1 VQEVEER
8 ITGRSLVSECILY
21 VPDYSN
27 MGKKSKKNK
36 QTKVVIA
43 KRSKEPEI
51 SSLCSSSSFC
61 GLPVANAPGCTTA

>member
-1 VQEVEER
+1 VQEVEVR

-36 QTKVVIA
+36 QKKVVIA
-43 KRSKEPEI
+43 KCSKEPEI
-51 SSLCSSSSFC
+51 SNFM
-61 GLPVANAPGCTTA
+61 LPLNALSVT

>member
-1 VQEVEER
+1 
-8 ITGRSLVSECILY
+8 VSECILY

-43 KRSKEPEI
+43 KCSAEPEI
-51 SSLCSSSSFC
+51 STFV
-61 GLPVANAPGCTTA
+61 LPFYALSVT